1 MSLTAEE
8 IYFRYDKKK
17 NWVLENVSLSIE
29 PGEVVGLLGPSG
41 YGKSTL
47 GKIMAGVLKAG
58 RGRVLLDNKL
68 LPKKRYNPVQLIFQ
82 HPELAV
88 NPRWRLQKT
97 MEESGSVNDGLCGDL
112 GIRNE
117 FFDRFP
123 NELSGGELQR
133 CCVLRVLKPET
144 KFIIADEIS
153 TMLDVITQSQIWDV
167 ILDYAK
173 RHNIGVLAITH
184 NIHLAGVVCD
194 RIIEAG
200 NSGQVW
206 RIAGSVSA

>member
-1 MSLTAEE
+1 MSLTAEK
-8 IYFRYDKKK
+8 IYFRYNRKK

-29 PGEVVGLLGPSG
+29 SGEVVGLLGPSG

-47 GKIMAGVLKAG
+47 GKIMAGILKTG
-58 RGRVLLDNKL
+58 RGRVLLDNKA
-68 LPKKRYNPVQLIFQ
+68 LPKKGYNPVQLIFQ

-88 NPRWRLQKT
+88 NPRWHLRKT
-97 MEESGSVNDGLCGDL
+97 MEESGSVNEELRKDL
-112 GIRNE
+112 GIRKE

-133 CCVLRVLKPET
+133 CCVLRILKPET

-167 ILDYAK
+167 TLDYAK
-173 RHNIGVLAITH
+173 HHNIGILAITH
-184 NIHLAGVVCD
+184 NIHLAKVVCG
-194 RIIEAG
+194 RIIETGAL
-200 NSGQVW
+200 
-206 RIAGSVSA
+206 